1 MSASIRIDP
10 LDGTNYDSWK
20 IHMRSILK
28 KQKLWNYVTGD
39 MPMPETTTSNA
50 AAVTKWKE
58 ADGQAEAEIL
68 LAISPSELS
77 HFEGLASSKEIWD
90 KITKIYETRGPMKI
104 AGLIEK
110 LAVMRMQE

>member
-28 KQKLWNYVTGD
+28 KQKLWKYVTGE
-39 MPMPETTTSNA
+39 MAMPETTTSDA
-50 AAVTKWKE
+50 ATVTKWKE

-68 LAISPSELS
+68 LAISPGELS

-90 KITKIYETRGPMKI
+90 KITKFMKHV
-104 AGLIEK
+104 AP
-110 LAVMRMQE
+110 